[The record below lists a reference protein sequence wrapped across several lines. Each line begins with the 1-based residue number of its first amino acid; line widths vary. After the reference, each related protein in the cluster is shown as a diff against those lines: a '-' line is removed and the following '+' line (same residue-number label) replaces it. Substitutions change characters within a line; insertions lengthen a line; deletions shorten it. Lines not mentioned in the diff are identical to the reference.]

1 MEMNSLRREWKRRVN
16 DTGVM
21 VVVIYVH
28 SAMLQ
33 SVAIMVHV
41 LNNLFVI
48 VELNLLTSILQI
60 ITAHMFL

>member
-1 MEMNSLRREWKRRVN
+1 
-16 DTGVM
+16 M